1 MGYEGCT
8 MSMGVM
14 DNVTPFTTFT
24 RHEWAAL
31 RESYPMEIT
40 ADEIE
45 KLKGFNDVLNMDEVA
60 DIYLPLTRLIHL
72 HTIASQELYRSRSIF
87 LQKQEKKVPYIIG
100 IAGSVAV
107 GKSTI
112 ARVLHT
118 LLSRWDRHPRVDLVT
133 TDGFLYSNDEL
144 ERRSI
149 MNKKGFPESYNVHEL
164 LQFLSALKSG
174 KARVEAPVY
183 SHITYDVMPDEKQI
197 VEQPDIVIIEGI
209 NVLQPP
215 RRRTIHEEDEVYVS
229 DYFDFSI
236 YVDAAEEDVFKWYVE
251 RFKKLRETA
260 FRNPASYFHRYAD
273 LTDEEAYHFAKDIWD
288 RINHR
293 NLKENIQPTRHRAD
307 LILRKGPHHLVNQ
320 IKMRKI

>member
-1 MGYEGCT
+1 
-8 MSMGVM
+8 MSMGVI
-14 DNVTPFTTFT
+14 DNVTPFTTFS
-24 RHEWAAL
+24 REEWAAL
-31 RESYPMEIT
+31 RQSYPMEVT
-40 ADEIE
+40 AEEID
-45 KLKGFNDVLNMDEVA
+45 KLKGFNDVLNLEEIA

-72 HTIASQELYRSRSIF
+72 HAIASQELYRSRSIF

-133 TDGFLYSNDEL
+133 TDGFLYSNAEL
-144 ERRSI
+144 QQRGI

-164 LQFLSALKSG
+164 LKFLAELKSG
-174 KARVEAPVY
+174 KERVEAPVY
-183 SHITYDVMPDEKQI
+183 SHITYDVIPDEKQV

-215 RRRTIHEEDEVYVS
+215 RQRSVNEEDEVYVS

-236 YVDAAEEDVFKWYVE
+236 YVDAAEDHIFSWYVE

-260 FRNPASYFHRYAD
+260 FRHPSSYFRKYAD
-273 LTDEEAYHFAKDIWD
+273 LDDEEAHDFAKDIWD
-288 RINHR
+288 RINHP
-293 NLKENIQPTRHRAD
+293 NLTENIRPTRHRAD
-307 LILRKGPHHLVNQ
+307 LILRKGGHHLVNQ